1 MDDRLQLSIES
12 NTEKLVNSIEMLVS
26 EMKTLKTAVSS
37 TIPSL
42 SSYSK
47 QFNSMNTATKSLKGS
62 MNMVA
67 QEMESMKTKSQQ
79 GADSLKSLSKEFRG
93 LGDTQTANYLKQIA
107 NNIDEVSKSDA
118 RSKVAELSS
127 SLKGIV
133 DESVITKLDKVAMG
147 IKNIK
152 VYGDTKK
159 IADIK
164 LSSDVPS
171 SFDKATVSIKKMN
184 AEIEETNSKGSK
196 FKQTMGS
203 IANSLDQIT
212 KFAKIS
218 ALFYTLKQGLEVI
231 NSFIRK
237 SVSFTETLNLFN
249 VAMGNS
255 TDKAQ
260 QFINTMSSNFGL
272 DPDTLMRYMG
282 TFNLMADSMG
292 LSEKNAYTLSETMTK
307 LGVDMASLYNI
318 PIEEA
323 MNKLRA
329 GISGETEPLRQLGID
344 VTEAT
349 IRMEAMRQGIDK
361 TTNEM
366 TYAEKSQLRYL
377 AILRQTTSAQGDF
390 ARTMNSPANQLKILK
405 EQFALL
411 SREIGNIF
419 IPILN
424 KILPYVIAVVMVLQ
438 DMAKAIASFFG
449 FELPKVD
456 YSSIKTGASDVAGAY
471 DEVGDSATNASKK
484 VKEFQKQ
491 LLGVDEL
498 NVIQPPS
505 KDSGSS
511 GSGAGAGT
519 SGAGFDL
526 DLPGYDNLM
535 DSVTNQAKELKKQV
549 EPLVKVL
556 LGLVGVFLALKG
568 VLKLFELGSLINNS
582 KLLAP
587 LVEALSSSF
596 SSLLGALGLSSGAL
610 LLIVGLIATFI
621 AIVVDA
627 YKNNEEFRKSV
638 DTLANNIMKVLSPAF
653 KVMGDILSATVDAL
667 LWFFNALKVNA
678 VTRLGIQIDAIN
690 GAFATLS
697 KLLQGDFKSAFKEV
711 QSTLGNMFDKLKQ
724 GAREILP
731 ATKQIDV
738 FKDVSKE
745 TTKALKPLVS
755 EFNNLDKNLN
765 KIDWSN
771 KIVSEKDIN
780 DAKKRLDKITS
791 EVKKTLEKNKNDSI
805 KTLNEMA
812 KSGYINE
819 SELNALLEKTNKVY
833 EKEVSNQ
840 EEIKN
845 KILQIQT
852 NAKNERRTLKESEV
866 NEISALQEQLKTN
879 TVETLSKSEEE
890 ANLILGRMTQNAK
903 NLSVDQASSII
914 SDSIKTRDETIK
926 NAQDRYTKEIEEL
939 DKLKEAGIINDE
951 QYKKMREASTN
962 TRDETIKNAEE
973 THEKTYAEFE
983 KQNKDIAK
991 YIDEDS
997 GGVKSNLEV
1006 MWEDMSTPVVEWA
1019 TNTYDTWSRGWNA
1032 IINWWNTN
1040 VAPWFTVAKWQ
1051 EVFNN
1056 IGKGI
1061 SNAIGW
1067 CLGEMKKFIN
1077 GVFIDPLNGVLNW
1090 INDKLKISFKKIEL
1104 DVLGKKIKIWDG
1116 FSKQLFTLPTIP
1128 RLARGGI
1135 VDKAT
1140 PLIAGEAGKEA
1151 IVPLENTSF
1160 VTTLANAIANAI
1172 GEKINIPNNSYSNQ
1186 AIYIDKDILV
1196 GVIKDTLN
1204 NDTGNFGSNQ
1214 FDFRIG

>member
-424 KILPYVIAVVMVLQ
+424 QILPYVIAVVMVLQ

-471 DEVGDSATNASKK
+471 DEVGDSANNAGKK

-519 SGAGFDL
+519 SGGGFDL

-535 DSVTNQAKELKKQV
+535 DSVTNKAKELKKQV
-549 EPLVKVL
+549 EPLVKAFLTLGAVL
-556 LGLVGVFLALKG
+556 AGLKLASVITKFLLLANGILKG
-568 VLKLFELGSLINNS
+568 KEATSLFGVAV
-582 KLLAP
+582 KG
-587 LVEALSSSF
+587 LSRIF
-596 SSLLGALGLSSGAL
+596 KTSSLLTL
-610 LLIVGLIATFI
+610 LTKLTTVLAGVTIGIVGSAG
-621 AIVVDA
+621 VNDA
-627 YKNNEEFRKSV
+627 MKKMTKEAKYSGEEYGKYVAS
-638 DTLANNIMKVLSPAF
+638 VLS
-653 KVMGDILSATVDAL
+653 TVGGFAL
-667 LWFFNALKVNA
+667 A
-678 VTRLGIQIDAIN
+678 G
-690 GAFATLS
+690 
-697 KLLQGDFKSAFKEV
+697 SAFGPLGTAIGGLTGAVVAGISAFVGYRQGIEELAKEELFGNLTV
-711 QSTLGNMFDKLKQ
+711 STEQWTAML
-724 GAREILP
+724 
-731 ATKQIDV
+731 
-738 FKDVSKE
+738 
-745 TTKALKPLVS
+745 
-755 EFNNLDKNLN
+755 NNLNPTLDANYE
-765 KIDWSN
+765 KITQLATNIASLGESFNSNSMNASNYLYQMSLLGETISEEISPQLQESLTNFFADAN
-771 KIVSEKDIN
+771 KIVEEGTNYSLTLWTNTYAGMTNVTKEEQQNMLNNIIANGEYKKQTIGSTEQKVWEIYNNGIAQRGYLNEQEIAQIQQHLATIKSLTATEVTKSESDLLYLKTQFKNKDFQLTEESYNNLMKALETHENEKRNIIKENYNRAIN
-780 DAKKRLDKITS
+780 DANSQYATELQRLIDSGKSKVEAEKIAGANRQKAYDTATKKRNEDEKKLQNDIKKYTD
-791 EVKKTLEKNKNDSI
+791 EVTKDLKKKYESI
-805 KTLNEMA
+805 YKD
-812 KSGYINE
+812 
-819 SELNALLEKTNKVY
+819 TN
-833 EKEVSNQ
+833 S
-840 EEIKN
+840 
-845 KILQIQT
+845 
-852 NAKNERRTLKESEV
+852 
-866 NEISALQEQLKTN
+866 
-879 TVETLSKSEEE
+879 
-890 ANLILGRMTQNAK
+890 
-903 NLSVDQASSII
+903 
-914 SDSIKTRDETIK
+914 
-926 NAQDRYTKEIEEL
+926 
-939 DKLKEAGIINDE
+939 
-951 QYKKMREASTN
+951 
-962 TRDETIKNAEE
+962 
-973 THEKTYAEFE
+973 
-983 KQNKDIAK
+983 
-991 YIDEDS
+991 
-997 GGVKSNLEV
+997 
-1006 MWEDMSTPVVEWA
+1006 
-1019 TNTYDTWSRGWNA
+1019 
-1032 IINWWNTN
+1032 
-1040 VAPWFTVAKWQ
+1040 VAKEQ
-1051 EVFNN
+1051 
-1056 IGKGI
+1056 
-1061 SNAIGW
+1061 
-1067 CLGEMKKFIN
+1067 
-1077 GVFIDPLNGVLNW
+1077 
-1090 INDKLKISFKKIEL
+1090 KKIIEKIFKGL
-1104 DVLGKKIKIWDG
+1104 NVDLSDVKTAGANAGKQMANSFVTGYNTQIANQKLNMPN
-1116 FSKQLFTLPTIP
+1116 FSYQGKSSPSTYSGKSLQKSAVPQM
-1128 RLARGGI
+1128 ARGGI
-1135 VDKAT
+1135 LTSPTHV
-1140 PLIAGEAGKEA
+1140 IAGEAGAEA
-1151 IVPLENTSF
+1151 FVPLENTSF
-1160 VTTLANAIANAI
+1160 IDKFAYTVANAVSEIL
-1172 GEKINIPNNSYSNQ
+1172 PNNNQ
-1186 AIYIDKDILV
+1186 PYQQNTAMYIDKDILV
-1196 GVIKDTLN
+1196 GVIKETLN
-1204 NDTGNFGSNQ
+1204 NDTNNFGSNQ